1 MSKIFEDNTTTIG
14 NTPLV
19 KLNRVIGAEN
29 GANVYAKIEARNPSF
44 SVKCRIG
51 ASMVWDAEEKGL
63 LSPGKEIVEPTS
75 GNTGIALAFVAAAR
89 GYGITLTM
97 PSTMSLERRKLLIA
111 LGAKVELTDGA
122 KGMGGAIAKAQ
133 ELRDSNPDKYV
144 LLGQFDNPAN
154 PKIHEETTGP
164 EIWNDT
170 DGNIDIFVAGVGTGG
185 TLTGTSRYIKLTKGK
200 AITTVAVE
208 PTDSPVITQ
217 ALAGE
222 ALTPGPHKIQGIG
235 AGFIP
240 GNLDLDMVDAVEL
253 VSNDEAFE
261 MAHRLMKEEGIL
273 AGISSG
279 AAVIAAK
286 RLAVQPENKGK
297 NIVVILPSSA
307 ERYLSSALFS
317 ESFSDK
323 ELVQ

>member
-19 KLNRVIGAEN
+19 KLNRVIDTEN

-133 ELRDSNPDKYV
+133 ELKDSDPEKYV

-170 DGNIDIFVAGVGTGG
+170 DGNIDIFVSGVGTGG

-208 PTDSPVITQ
+208 PVDSPVITQ

-222 ALTPGPHKIQGIG
+222 ELTPGPHKIQGIG

-253 VSNDEAFE
+253 VSNDDAFA

-286 RLAVQPENKGK
+286 RLAELPENKGK

>member
-19 KLNRVIGAEN
+19 KLNRVIKAEN

-63 LSPGKEIVEPTS
+63 LVPGKEIVEPTS

-133 ELRDSNPDKYV
+133 ELKDSNPDKYV

-164 EIWNDT
+164 EIWDDT
-170 DGNIDIFVAGVGTGG
+170 DGNVDIFIAGVGTGG

-222 ALTPGPHKIQGIG
+222 ELKPGPHKIQGIG

-240 GNLDLDMVDAVEL
+240 GNLDLEMVDAVEQ
-253 VSNDEAFE
+253 VSNDEAFA

-279 AAVIAAK
+279 AAVVAAE
-286 RLAVQPENKGK
+286 RLAKLPENKDK
-297 NIVVILPSSA
+297 NIVVILASSA
-307 ERYLSSALFS
+307 ERYLSSPLFS
-317 ESFSDK
+317 ETFGDK
-323 ELVQ
+323 ELIQ

>member
-63 LSPGKEIVEPTS
+63 LVPGKEIVEPTS

-97 PSTMSLERRKLLIA
+97 PSTMSLERRKLLTA

-133 ELRDSNPDKYV
+133 ELKDSNPDKYV

-208 PTDSPVITQ
+208 PTDSPVISQ

-222 ALTPGPHKIQGIG
+222 ELTPGPHKIQGIG

-240 GNLDLDMVDAVEL
+240 GNLDLTMVDAVEL
-253 VSNDEAFE
+253 VSNDDAFA
-261 MAHRLMKEEGIL
+261 MSHRLMKEEGIL

-286 RLAVQPENKGK
+286 RLAELPENKGK

>member
-1 MSKIFEDNTTTIG
+1 MSKIFEDNTSTIG

-29 GANVYAKIEARNPSF
+29 GVNVYAKIEARNPSF

-133 ELRDSNPDKYV
+133 ELRDSNPEKYV

-154 PKIHEETTGP
+154 PKVHEETTGP

-222 ALTPGPHKIQGIG
+222 ELTPGPHKIQGIG

-253 VSNDEAFE
+253 VSNDDAFE

-286 RLAVQPENKGK
+286 RLAEKPENKGK